1 MKCDVL
7 VAGGGSAG
15 LAAAVAAARCGA
27 KTLLVERHGSLGGMA
42 PAAFVHSICGLYLL
56 ADQPETL
63 PANPGFAT
71 EFARRLIAAGGASG
85 PVRMGR
91 VDVLLQHP
99 SAFALLCDEIVAETK
114 NLGVRFQSEITSVFA
129 GSTIHAVGFSCRGIH
144 EAVEPLVVVD
154 ATGDAVV
161 TALSGAG
168 FEMESPERLQRP
180 AFIFALHGV
189 DTSAI
194 GEDGRMK
201 IAHRI
206 VSAVGDG
213 RLPQGALGAM
223 LRLSG
228 RGGEGFVT
236 IDLDGPPGMAYDPT
250 SSVCLTALEMYGRGL
265 AMRIATFLREDVEGY
280 RDSHISAFPVQVG
293 IRESRRMTG
302 RYRMEAD
309 DLARGARFEDDVA
322 LASWPME
329 LREQA
334 TGARL
339 RFPDNGQ
346 PCGIPLRALRSK
358 SMDNLFAAGR
368 CISSSHEAQA
378 SLRVVGTCLASGE
391 AAGIAAALVASGGKC
406 EAGAVIEAREKI
418 VRK

>member
-1 MKCDVL
+1 MRCDVL

-42 PAAFVHSICGLYLL
+42 PSAFVHSICGLYLL
-56 ADQPETL
+56 GDQPEPI

-71 EFARRLIAAGGASG
+71 EFARRLVAAGGASG

-99 SAFALLCDEIVAETK
+99 SAFALLCDEIVSETN
-114 NLGVRFQSEITSVFA
+114 NLEVRFQSEIISASA
-129 GSTIHAVGFSCRGIH
+129 GSTMQAVGLSCCGLH
-144 EAVEPLVVVD
+144 ETVEPLAVVD

-161 TALSGAG
+161 VAMSGAG
-168 FEMESPERLQRP
+168 FEMEIPERLQRP
-180 AFIFALHGV
+180 AFIFSMNGV
-189 DTSAI
+189 DPAAVAES
-194 GEDGRMK
+194 GRMK
-201 IAHRI
+201 IAHRL
-206 VSAVGDG
+206 VSAVREGD
-213 RLPQGALGAM
+213 LPKGALGAM

-228 RGGEGFVT
+228 RGGEVFVT
-236 IDLDGPPGMAYDPT
+236 VDLDGPPDMEYDPT
-250 SSVCLTALEMYGRGL
+250 RAVCLTALEIYGRGL
-265 AMRIATFLREDVEGY
+265 ASRIAAFLRENVAGFGG
-280 RDSHISAFPVQVG
+280 SHISAFPAQVG

-302 RYRMEAD
+302 RYRVEAG
-309 DLARGARFEDDVA
+309 DLARGARFNDEIA

-358 SMDNLFAAGR
+358 SMENLFAAGR
-368 CISSSHEAQA
+368 CLSSSHEAQA
-378 SLRVVGTCLASGE
+378 SLRVIGTCLATGE
-391 AAGIAAALVASGGKC
+391 AAGIAAALLASGGQC
-406 EAGAVIEAREKI
+406 EAGAVIEAREKMD
-418 VRK
+418 RK